1 MSVMD
6 GAGTP
11 SGFPA
16 GDWSVDAGRSSVAF
30 ALRHM
35 TLATVKGRFR
45 QFEGTIQTGPGPG
58 TPRATGA
65 VRADTID
72 TGDPTRDEQLRRSA
86 DFFDVERYPEISF
99 SSSRIE
105 YVDHRRLRVVGGLT
119 MRGITHEIEPRR
131 AARRDRPASGRQVAD
146 RARLARG
153 PSRKDFGLTW
163 NQALDAGGA
172 LLGNKVKIALE
183 LSPREARLLERAGS
197 PWARR
202 VHRRRPV
209 AAAQRAARAP
219 GHRETATRGSAARSR
234 GALGPARAC
243 SLDGAAL

>member
-119 MRGITHEIEPRR
+119 MRGITHEIELDGQLDGTDP
-131 AARRDRPASGRQVAD
+131 QAD
-146 RARLARG
+146 GKSRIALGLRG
-153 PSRKDFGLTW
+153 ELSRKDFGLTW

-183 LSPREARLLERAGS
+183 LSLTRSEAS
-197 PWARR
+197 
-202 VHRRRPV
+202 
-209 AAAQRAARAP
+209 
-219 GHRETATRGSAARSR
+219 
-234 GALGPARAC
+234 
-243 SLDGAAL
+243 